1 MDVPLFF
8 VSRYILANRDDYY
21 ERLRNVS
28 YKGEWR
34 EWVTYMLEAFDSQ
47 AQYTLEVLQKI
58 NFFKKKLEKRLEEV
72 MGHAYARDIADFLY
86 AHPFFTQAEFQETLD
101 VSYATS
107 LKYLQILAGDKERFI
122 VRRKQ
127 PGRNRFI
134 YACPEYILLLKK
146 S

>member
-1 MDVPLFF
+1 M
-8 VSRYILANRDDYY
+8 
-21 ERLRNVS
+21 
-28 YKGEWR
+28 
-34 EWVTYMLEAFDSQ
+34 YMLEAFDSQ

>member
-1 MDVPLFF
+1 MPMHVISLFF
-8 VSRYILANRDDYY
+8 CMPTHS
-21 ERLRNVS
+21 
-28 YKGEWR
+28 
-34 EWVTYMLEAFDSQ
+34 
-47 AQYTLEVLQKI
+47 
-58 NFFKKKLEKRLEEV
+58 
-72 MGHAYARDIADFLY
+72 
-86 AHPFFTQAEFQETLD
+86 FTQAEFQETLD

-134 YACPEYILLLKK
+134 YACPEYILLLKQ